1 MLLANIYTK
10 SWYELSLIGVRVDS
24 TPSFSFFLFLSSPK
38 KGSFTQITTHRPP
51 HTHTRADFTIRMHR
65 GLHPPSCD
73 AHIIRPRRRI
83 IDDGNNVIPYH
94 HHAIISI
101 IIFKTMKAVFSLII
115 ASTTII
121 FLAGPCHALDTF
133 LGPGILECNSGQCE
147 FSGRAGMFGGCT
159 DPCHT
164 RTSRHSFDFS
174 FKDVGDVTGLQSYR
188 GKQCYYKYAKNIN
201 SYYPDQYIEIGKG
214 CTAKCNGCE
223 FAPTILFRKSS
234 LLRFNP
240 G

>member
-1 MLLANIYTK
+1 MIRHLR
-10 SWYELSLIGVRVDS
+10 SL
-24 TPSFSFFLFLSSPK
+24 SFFSCPHQKRAASHK
-38 KGSFTQITTHRPP
+38 SP
-51 HTHTRADFTIRMHR
+51 HT
-65 GLHPPSCD
+65 GLHTPTHELTSPSSHASWACFILIHSCD
-73 AHIIRPRRRI
+73 AHIIVRPRRI

-188 GKQCYYKYAKNIN
+188 GKQCYYKYAKNIY

-234 LLRFNP
+234 LLRIIP
-240 G
+240 

>member
-1 MLLANIYTK
+1 
-10 SWYELSLIGVRVDS
+10 
-24 TPSFSFFLFLSSPK
+24 
-38 KGSFTQITTHRPP
+38 
-51 HTHTRADFTIRMHR
+51 MHR

-73 AHIIRPRRRI
+73 AHIIVRPPRRI

-188 GKQCYYKYAKNIN
+188 GKQCYYKYAKNIY

-234 LLRFNP
+234 LLRIIP
-240 G
+240 